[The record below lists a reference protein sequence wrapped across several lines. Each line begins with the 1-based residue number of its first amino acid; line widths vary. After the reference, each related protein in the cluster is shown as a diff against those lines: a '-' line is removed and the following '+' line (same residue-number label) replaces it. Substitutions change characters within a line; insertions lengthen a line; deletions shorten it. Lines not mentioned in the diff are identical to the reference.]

1 MKSNGSD
8 AECLILKSTTMKAKV
23 WFDGVEYVAER
34 NGIKGYGDSKQEAIA
49 RLERKEERERVR
61 IELDN
66 LLKR

>member
-1 MKSNGSD
+1 MKDVVRRVFN
-8 AECLILKSTTMKAKV
+8 LKNYKEMKANV

-34 NGIKGYGDSKQEAIA
+34 NGVKGYGDSKQEAIA

>member
-8 AECLILKSTTMKAKV
+8 AECLILKSTTMKANV

>member
-1 MKSNGSD
+1 
-8 AECLILKSTTMKAKV
+8 MKAKV

-34 NGIKGYGDSKQEAIA
+34 NGVKGYGDSKQEAIA